1 MYLLP
6 SVPSPSYVGGSTL
19 NKWEEEY
26 HIFHTYPSAIAPSK
40 ETITIDVT
48 GGLQFL
54 ESDY

>member
-54 ESDY
+54 ESD